1 MALRICYIAGR
12 EATYSRTRIMLKA
25 MDQAGFKVVSCLP
38 SDKRF
43 RHYPRLIWKF
53 IRESKKCDLILV
65 GFYGQLLFPAVR
77 LLTKKP
83 ILLDLYVSTFDTMV
97 HDRGTAKP
105 KSLLA
110 WLYRF
115 VDRFSMRLSDRIILE
130 TRNHIRNYAGRFKIP
145 EEKFEHLFLASD
157 ESVVK
162 PKKDRS
168 RKKQF
173 LVHFHGEYAPFHGV
187 EYIIR
192 AADLLRKE
200 PIRFQLIGK
209 GITYQKNRALA
220 ESLTLENITF
230 IEQVPYENLA
240 DMMAKADCCL
250 GVFGNNAR
258 NPRILTNKV
267 VETLAAGKPLISQRN
282 LPVQELVRDGESG
295 LLVER
300 GNPSQIAQAILKL
313 KKSSRLR
320 KQLGEKGHAV
330 FLKHCTLKVFS
341 DQLKK
346 IVEEMVAHEF

>member
-1 MALRICYIAGR
+1 MGLRICYIAGR
-12 EATYSRTRIMLKA
+12 EAIYSRTRILLKA
-25 MDQAGFKVVSCLP
+25 MDLAGFEVVSCLP
-38 SDKRF
+38 PNKYF

-53 IRESKKCDLILV
+53 IREDRKCDLILI
-65 GFYGQLLFPAVR
+65 GFYGQLLFPVVR

-105 KSLLA
+105 NSFRA

-130 TRNHIRNYAGRFKIP
+130 TRNHIQNYASRFKIP

-157 ESVVK
+157 ESVVR
-162 PKKDRS
+162 PKKGRNQ
-168 RKKQF
+168 KQQF

-192 AADLLRKE
+192 AAHLLRNE
-200 PIRFQLIGK
+200 QVQFQLIGK
-209 GITYQKNRALA
+209 GITYRKDRALA
-220 ESLTLENITF
+220 ETLDLKNITF
-230 IEQVPYENLA
+230 IERIPYEKLA

-282 LPVQELVRDGESG
+282 LPIQELVKDGESA

-300 GNPSQIAQAILKL
+300 GNPSQIAEAILKL
-313 KKSSRLR
+313 KKSPRLR
-320 KQLGEKGHAV
+320 KRIGEKGYTV
-330 FLKHCTLKVFS
+330 FQKHCTLKVFS
-341 DQLKK
+341 SQLKN
-346 IVEEMVAHEF
+346 IVKEMVA